1 MKYKN
6 DTQVQALKIYPT
18 GYYVYYRINGKRRS
32 MKLGSLDLPIKV
44 ARNLA
49 QKNLGLVA
57 TGIDPMDKKN
67 KLTLDEAFT
76 NYVQKLTNKG
86 SNSAKQYTAIYEKD
100 IKKQFGHKHLDEISD
115 SEIQTLHDKVTQRAP
130 IAANKC
136 LEVLK
141 ATYRHAKIKDH
152 PIDGIEKN
160 PEAKRK
166 RYLTEEELNGVVKI
180 LNSKSQIPELANSV
194 AFIWLLILTGARCGE
209 VAGARWSDLQDNKL
223 TLKNHKTMRYGDDRV
238 IYLSKQAM
246 NIINALP
253 RTSGT
258 IVGINSPRKF
268 WDGIR
273 KQINAPDLRLHDL
286 RHSYASFG
294 IGLDMNLSMV
304 GNLLG
309 HRDIAATQR
318 YAHIH
323 EKVSVENA
331 QKIGD
336 HIQKIIMNG

>member
-1 MKYKN
+1 
-6 DTQVQALKIYPT
+6 
-18 GYYVYYRINGKRRS
+18 
-32 MKLGSLDLPIKV
+32 
-44 ARNLA
+44 
-49 QKNLGLVA
+49 
-57 TGIDPMDKKN
+57 
-67 KLTLDEAFT
+67 
-76 NYVQKLTNKG
+76 
-86 SNSAKQYTAIYEKD
+86 
-100 IKKQFGHKHLDEISD
+100 
-115 SEIQTLHDKVTQRAP
+115 
-130 IAANKC
+130 
-136 LEVLK
+136 
-141 ATYRHAKIKDH
+141 
-152 PIDGIEKN
+152 
-160 PEAKRK
+160 
-166 RYLTEEELNGVVKI
+166 
-180 LNSKSQIPELANSV
+180 
-194 AFIWLLILTGARCGE
+194 
-209 VAGARWSDLQDNKL
+209 
-223 TLKNHKTMRYGDDRV
+223 MRYGDDRV

-246 NIINALP
+246 NIINSLP

-268 WDGIR
+268 WHGIR

-309 HRDIAATQR
+309 HRDIAATKR